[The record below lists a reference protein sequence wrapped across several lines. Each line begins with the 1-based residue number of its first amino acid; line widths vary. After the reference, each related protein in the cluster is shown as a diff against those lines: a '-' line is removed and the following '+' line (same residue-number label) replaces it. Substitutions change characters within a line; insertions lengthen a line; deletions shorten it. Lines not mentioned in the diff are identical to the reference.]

1 MSNDYALLRV
11 EFLPDKGA
19 SMEKDLRDLRQKIN
33 TVEAE
38 LRTSQS
44 KARAAFKPSMTKNP
58 SASSLP
64 GSKHTLL
71 LNELP
76 GNQFL
81 IVNLISL
88 LVL

>member
-19 SMEKDLRDLRQKIN
+19 SMEKDLRDIRQKIN

-38 LRTSQS
+38 LRMSQS

-64 GSKHTLL
+64 GSKLTLL

-76 GNQFL
+76 GNQFG
-81 IVNLISL
+81 INHL
-88 LVL
+88 LT